1 MECPYDVLEVDR
13 GCTAEELKRAYRRLA
28 LLHHPDKNPA
38 DPGRFTRINAAYAV
52 LSDEDK
58 RRHYDLHGTVD
69 PPPLDFAQVFKDIF
83 ADLPQGFFGH
93 QQRAGEAV
101 EVEDESSPP
110 PKPEVVDVPVAL
122 ADIVHGCHKLIEYEA
137 LDACPSCG
145 KDVCAACGGRG
156 VQHLRLGFMTAV
168 STCSACGGRRAAS
181 AKDCQACGSARTV
194 YVKKSFD
201 LHLPAGLP
209 DGHVHVLKAQGSYDV
224 DARAHR
230 DLLLRFAYE
239 AGDGCSV
246 DPDTR
251 DVHLTLPVTLEEV
264 LCGFDKQVAPY
275 GERSPPV
282 PVRTQAYAN
291 PSRPIVFARQGLP
304 AVDGGPRSDLVVHLE
319 VAYPPEGRYAR
330 FHEFFCRI
338 FGRRAATATAA
349 AT

>member
-1 MECPYDVLEVDR
+1 MECPYAVLEVDR
-13 GCTAEELKRAYRRLA
+13 GCTTEELKRAYRRLA

-38 DPGRFTRINAAYAV
+38 DPGRFTQINAAYAV

-69 PPPLDFAQVFKDIF
+69 PPPLDFAQVFRDIF
-83 ADLPQGFFGH
+83 ADLPHGFFG
-93 QQRAGEAV
+93 RSDER
-101 EVEDESSPP
+101 EDAPP
-110 PKPEVVDVPVAL
+110 PPLKPEVVDVPVAL
-122 ADIVHGCHKLIEYEA
+122 ADVVHGCHKLIEYEA

-145 KDVCAACGGRG
+145 KQQAPCPACDGRG

-168 STCSACGGRRAAS
+168 STCSACGGRATSAS
-181 AKDCQACGSARTV
+181 AKEDCQACDSARTV

-230 DLLLRFAYE
+230 DLLLRFSYE
-239 AGDGCSV
+239 APGEGGGPSV

-251 DVHLTLPVTLEEV
+251 DVHLALPVTLEEV

-275 GERSPPV
+275 GDRLPPV
-282 PVRTQAYAN
+282 QVRTPAYVN
-291 PSRPIVFARQGLP
+291 PSRPIVFAQQGLP

-319 VAYPPEGRYAR
+319 VTYPPEGRYAR

-338 FGRRAATATAA
+338 FGPRRAASATS
-349 AT
+349 T